1 MSPLFEALFDCNIIW
16 KSKYFETFHIEHR
29 MYCYVIDEWL
39 KMKKAQM
46 TVVERVRYE
55 WHKRMNE
62 EAIKLGWRYYGVQT
76 TN

>member
-1 MSPLFEALFDCNIIW
+1 
-16 KSKYFETFHIEHR
+16 